1 MIMKNKD
8 TNISKDSA
16 NGFTSVSKDSL
27 NEALLDAWLRIST
40 SVINSR
46 VVSELSY
53 NESLVC
59 NLLYKIHM
67 DTPEHKLTAT
77 DLCNHTKMLKSQMN
91 RTLNQL
97 EQKSIILRERSDS
110 DKRKVYISM
119 NVDKISSYEKQHKQI
134 LYLID
139 HIIQQLGTDKVE
151 EAIDLFCQISKIA
164 DDVLK

>member
-1 MIMKNKD
+1 MEN
-8 TNISKDSA
+8 
-16 NGFTSVSKDSL
+16 L
-27 NEALLDAWLRIST
+27 NESLLDAWLRIST

-59 NLLYKIHM
+59 NALYKAKTAH
-67 DTPEHKLTAT
+67 PEQQLTAT
-77 DLCNHTKMLKSQMN
+77 DLCSRTKMLKSQMN

-97 EQKSIILRERSDS
+97 EKKSIILRERSAD

-119 NVDKISSYEKQHKQI
+119 NIDEISEYEKQHNEI

-139 HIIQQLGTDKVE
+139 NIIEKLGTNKVK
-151 EAIDLFCQISKIA
+151 EAISLFYQISDIA
-164 DDVLK
+164 DEVLK